1 MGKSHTCYKISVS
14 KKHMMDKP
22 DHTHILK
29 EQQGL
34 VDIFITINLKTY
46 KLMIDSSHM

>member
-22 DHTHILK
+22 DHTHTKGTARVSRDIYNNKLK
-29 EQQGL
+29 
-34 VDIFITINLKTY
+34 NLQTN
-46 KLMIDSSHM
+46 D